1 MPKRLKGNSS
11 GFTLIELLLV
21 IAIIA
26 ILAAIIFV
34 ALDPLKRFQDAR
46 DARRW
51 SEVEELLHAIKID
64 QIDNKGRY
72 LPSIAGLPN
81 GETWMVSATG
91 TATTSCNVNCTTGDP
106 SVVASTSACVD
117 LSGLVDEGYIS
128 VVPVSPTSPD
138 LSTNWSSDYTG
149 YTISRNGQY
158 ITITACEGEG
168 GETIYAQR

>member
-1 MPKRLKGNSS
+1 MPKRFKGAS

-51 SEVEELLHAIKID
+51 SEVEEVLHAIKID
-64 QIDNKGRY
+64 QIDNRGKY
-72 LPSIAGLPN
+72 LDTIAALPS
-81 GETWMVSATG
+81 GEMWMISATN
-91 TATTSCNVNCTTGDP
+91 TATTSCNVNCTTGNNF
-106 SVVASTSACVD
+106 VVASTSACVD
-117 LSGLVDEGYIS
+117 ISGLVDEGYLSTI
-128 VVPVSPTSPD
+128 PVSPTSPD
-138 LSTNWSSDYTG
+138 LSADWSSGYTG
-149 YTISRNGQY
+149 YTIQRSGQY
-158 ITITACEGEG
+158 ITIGACEGEG